1 MHSLSRFLIMPFTIF
16 WIILLAGIV
25 FYIFKHRRTGL
36 IFGILSI
43 FWLTMISLPF
53 LPSMLVKLMEDRFPP
68 LFETSQVPSTGT
80 INILVLGGG
89 HSEDKNLPPIDQLSL
104 NSLCRLSE
112 GLRLHRILPGSCLVF
127 SGISRGQKYSHAEIL
142 RQAALSMGIAE
153 KEIILLPTS
162 ENTWMEAL
170 DYTRKFGTNNTLILV
185 TDAIHMPRAMFLF
198 QKAGQKPIP
207 APTNHIVKSDRKN
220 GISNWGP
227 SSSNIAMMEYA
238 MHEMLGLAW
247 AEL

>member
-1 MHSLSRFLIMPFTIF
+1 MPLTIF
-16 WIILLAGIV
+16 WLILLAGLF
-25 FYIFKHRRTGL
+25 FYILKRKRTAL
-36 IFGILSI
+36 VCSFFSI
-43 FWLTMISLPF
+43 VWLGMITFPF
-53 LPSMLVKLMEDRFPP
+53 LPDLLVRSLENRFPP

-185 TDAIHMPRAMFLF
+185 TDAIHMPRAMLLF

-207 APTNHIVKSDRKN
+207 APTNHLVKSNRKN
-220 GISNWGP
+220 GISDWGP